1 MAKTYYWEI
10 PEDETLHK
18 VALTC
23 SPLTGKAIITIDGTE
38 FNISVR
44 PLTLRGTQQMFRLGE
59 MPAMLNFP
67 KSGAPEIL
75 LDGGTC
81 RTVRAEFAVRDGGIR
96 RIFPA
101 PRADGYFPAVF
112 QRLSLVFGDPP
123 SVQRSHSLSF
133 LRLG

>member
-38 FNISVR
+38 FNISVH

-75 LDGGTC
+75 LDGKPVPC
-81 RTVRAEFAVRDGGIR
+81 SKKA
-96 RIFPA
+96 
-101 PRADGYFPAVF
+101 
-112 QRLSLVFGDPP
+112 
-123 SVQRSHSLSF
+123 
-133 LRLG
+133 